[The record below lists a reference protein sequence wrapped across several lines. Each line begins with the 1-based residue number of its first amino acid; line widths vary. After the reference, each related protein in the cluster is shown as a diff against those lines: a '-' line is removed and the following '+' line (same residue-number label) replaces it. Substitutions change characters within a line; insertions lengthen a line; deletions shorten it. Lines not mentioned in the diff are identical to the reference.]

1 MGCKYNKNR
10 IIIRAYNGIKIHRGI
25 LGIPCNFVMGFQ
37 KAMEKQKLTFKKRR
51 IQSDVSNSVFTWN
64 TYCENCTSSNG
75 YISNAKTESQEHYNH
90 HHHHKK
96 LIDVVK
102 EVKHSSSKDKSN
114 NHGCNKPS
122 SRHLATASSQLT
134 FKDSSTNANSKLG
147 RIQSRHRENTEVTM
161 KLKIVLLLFIQRP
174 ITALW
179 GVVWLDL

>member
-1 MGCKYNKNR
+1 M
-10 IIIRAYNGIKIHRGI
+10 
-25 LGIPCNFVMGFQ
+25 NF
-37 KAMEKQKLTFKKRR
+37 
-51 IQSDVSNSVFTWN
+51 VFTWN

-102 EVKHSSSKDKSN
+102 EVRHSSSKDKSN

-122 SRHLATASSQLT
+122 SRHLATSSQLT
-134 FKDSSTNANSKLG
+134 FKDSSTNANSSSSKLG
-147 RIQSRHRENTEVTM
+147 RIQSRHRENNTEVTTM
-161 KLKIVLLLFIQRP
+161 KLKIVLLLFVYRP

-179 GVVWLDL
+179 GVVWLARFVINNETFFVQLWRATIVIIAFFFAILPKFHFFGPP